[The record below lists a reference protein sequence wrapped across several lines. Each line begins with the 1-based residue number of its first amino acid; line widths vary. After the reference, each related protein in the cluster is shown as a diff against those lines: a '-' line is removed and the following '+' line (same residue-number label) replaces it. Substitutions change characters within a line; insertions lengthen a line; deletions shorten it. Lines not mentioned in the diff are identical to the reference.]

1 MEALCILGTSLDPK
15 DDTRRASPV
24 VMAASEGRKAIV
36 DVLLRFGANL
46 FDRDAY
52 GYTALHWTVVR
63 HHFGVIM
70 TLNAYSRG
78 FAGWLNS
85 QDDSGNTA
93 LHLAAE
99 RGYTD
104 AAKLLV
110 KLGAEKNLQ
119 NNDGRSPLDLAV
131 AQAHKYPST
140 APELKEMGCRE
151 THFKGIR
158 DLARGTMKM
167 YEKGPL
173 AYMVSKGDQPW

>member
-1 MEALCILGTSLDPK
+1 MEALCILGSSLDPK

-46 FDRDAY
+46 FDRDRK
-52 GYTALHWTVVR
+52 GRTALQLAVVK

-85 QDDSGNTA
+85 RDRNGNTA
-93 LHLAAE
+93 LHRAAE
-99 RGYTD
+99 KGLTD

-119 NNDGRSPLDLAV
+119 NDDGRTPLDLAF
-131 AQAHKYPST
+131 AMADIYPLT

-151 THFKGIR
+151 TFFKGIR
-158 DLARGTMKM
+158 DLLWSTPKEINLG
-167 YEKGPL
+167 
-173 AYMVSKGDQPW
+173 

>member
-1 MEALCILGTSLDPK
+1 MEALCILGSSLDPK
-15 DDTRRASPV
+15 YDTRRASPV
-24 VMAASEGRKAIV
+24 VMAASEGSKAIV

-46 FDRDAY
+46 LDRDPY

-70 TLNAYSRG
+70 TLNTYSRG

-85 QDDSGNTA
+85 QDSYGNTA
-93 LHLAAE
+93 LHLAAKM
-99 RGYTD
+99 GYTD

-119 NNDGRSPLDLAV
+119 NDDGRSPLDLAV
-131 AQAHKYPST
+131 AQADNPLT

-151 THFKGIR
+151 TRFKGVR
-158 DLARGTMKM
+158 DLARGAKKM
-167 YEKGPL
+167 MEKGPL
-173 AYMVSKGDQPW
+173 AYMAGKGDQPW